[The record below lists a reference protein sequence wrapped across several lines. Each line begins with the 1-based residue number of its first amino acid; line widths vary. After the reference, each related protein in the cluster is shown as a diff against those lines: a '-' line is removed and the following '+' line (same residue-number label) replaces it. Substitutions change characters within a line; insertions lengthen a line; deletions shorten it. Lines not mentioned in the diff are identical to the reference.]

1 MKIQVVGAISP
12 DGYLL
17 KLENHINN
25 IVDSKRYSLSA
36 WKRKNELSLHKESSL
51 IALLEE
57 KRQFSDTTYL
67 AEASSDKQSLIKGL
81 LLYQLADEMIIYKIP
96 CQKETEIQLLKLPSS
111 KWVLRK
117 EVPLKNGLYCLTYH
131 LIR

>member
-1 MKIQVVGAISP
+1 MKIQVVGAISL

-25 IVDSKRYSLSA
+25 IVDSERYSLSA
-36 WKRKNELSLHKESSL
+36 WKRKNELLLHKESSL

-81 LLYQLADEMIIYKIP
+81 LLYQLVDEMIIYKIP

>member
-1 MKIQVVGAISP
+1 MQIQVVAAISS

-25 IVDSKRYSLSA
+25 IAGSKKYGLSA
-36 WKRKNELSLHKESSL
+36 WKEKNDLSLHKESSL
-51 IALLEE
+51 IVLLEE
-57 KRQFSDTTYL
+57 KRQLSNTNYL
-67 AEASSDKQSLIKGL
+67 AIATSDMHSLINGL
-81 LLYQLADEMIIYKIP
+81 FLYQIVDELVLYKIP
-96 CQKETEIQLLKLPSS
+96 CQKETDIRLPEFSSS

-131 LIR
+131 LIK